1 MKARVQDGV
10 VYSPFPSMDIPSCSA
25 YTVIEEALSRN
36 PERVAFIEGSIKT
49 TRVELL
55 ALMKRFAVGFQQK
68 GIGPGDRVCAHL
80 KNSLENLAAMYGCIF
95 AGATL
100 VLAKTSLTERELRG
114 QIVDSDSTH
123 VLTDVELAEKVT
135 KAILYLDLKGL
146 LAMGPVSGFTDAASF
161 KYLDQSFFR
170 ECPVGDPREAVFVVV
185 YTSGTTGLPKG
196 VELTHHSFV
205 ANFCISKPC
214 MSSDETDTVLA
225 SAPIAHL
232 SGLLLGLMAVLDGS
246 VCVLAQPG
254 LSLQEITKLAD
265 EHNTLAEEMLRDGKQ
280 IRSIRRIG
288 VAGGV
293 LSQATYD
300 AAFKAFENLDSLVI
314 MYTMTE
320 SGGIVCSTS
329 LHEAIGIGMGFPGA
343 MVEIKVVNPVSRVKL
358 GPNEPG
364 EICFRIPTV
373 MRGYYKRPK
382 ETAEFFEGNGWCRS
396 GDIGYYDE
404 YGRFYFVQR
413 LKEMIKCME
422 NQVVPAELEQLL
434 LQEHSE
440 DIAEVTV
447 VGLPHPLYGEAPAAA
462 VVPRGKYMCH
472 KAAGPLADKIKATI
486 AEKLAIHKHLYGG
499 VFLFDSLP
507 KTETAK
513 VNRTAIVKQ
522 CAHKVSL

>member
-1 MKARVQDGV
+1 MVAAKLRNVLRR
-10 VYSPFPSMDIPSCSA
+10 
-25 YTVIEEALSRN
+25 IEGG
-36 PERVAFIEGSIKT
+36 FQIQGSIKT
-49 TRVELL
+49 TRAELL
-55 ALMKRFAVGFQQK
+55 ALMKCYAVGFQQQ

-135 KAILYLDLKGL
+135 KAILSLDLKGQ
-146 LAMGPVSGFTDAASF
+146 LAMGPVSGFVDAASF
-161 KYLDQSFFR
+161 KHLDQSAFR

-185 YTSGTTGLPKG
+185 FTSGTMGLPKG

-214 MSSDETDTVLA
+214 MSSDETDTLLA
-225 SAPIAHL
+225 SAPIGHL
-232 SGLLLGLMAVLDGS
+232 SGLLLGLMAVLDES

-254 LSLQEITKLAD
+254 LSLQEITELAD
-265 EHNTLAEEMLRDGKQ
+265 EHNITSMFSFPTRLQTLAEEMLRDGKQ

-293 LSQATYD
+293 LSQTTYD

-329 LHEAIGIGMGFPGA
+329 LHEAVGIGMGFPGA
-343 MVEIKVVNPVSRVKL
+343 MVEIKVVDPVSRVKL

-404 YGRFYFVQR
+404 DGRSYFVQR
-413 LKEMIKCME
+413 LKEMIKCMD

-447 VGLPHPLYGEAPAAA
+447 VGLPHPLYGEAPAAV
-462 VVPRGKYMCH
+462 VVPRDQYVCR
-472 KAAGPLADKIKATI
+472 KAAGLLADQIKATI
-486 AEKLAIHKHLYGG
+486 SGKLAIHKHLYGG

-513 VNRTAIVKQ
+513 VNRTAIVEQ

>member
-1 MKARVQDGV
+1 MKARMQDGV
-10 VYSPFPSMDIPSCSA
+10 VYSPFPSADIPSCSA

-36 PERVAFIEGSIKT
+36 PERVAFIQGSIKT
-49 TRVELL
+49 TRAELL
-55 ALMKRFAVGFQQK
+55 ALMKCYAVGFQQQ

-214 MSSDETDTVLA
+214 MSSDETDTMLA
-225 SAPIAHL
+225 SAPIGHL
-232 SGLLLGLMAVLDGS
+232 SGLVLGLMAVLDGS

-254 LSLQEITKLAD
+254 LSLQEITELAD
-265 EHNTLAEEMLRDGKQ
+265 EHNITSMFSFPTRLQTLAEEMLRDGKADQ
-280 IRSIRRIG
+280 EAF
-288 VAGGV
+288 VASAWPVVYFHKHGQLAMGPV
-293 LSQATYD
+293 SGFVD
-300 AAFKAFENLDSLVI
+300 AASFKHLDQSAFRECPVGDPREAVFVVV
-314 MYTMTE
+314 YTSGTMGLPKGVELTHHSFVANFCISKHLTE
-320 SGGIVCSTS
+320 TIGNSYKATKM
-329 LHEAIGIGMGFPGA
+329 AIGYFL
-343 MVEIKVVNPVSRVKL
+343 VEVKSETPYEKFTDLVVDPVSRVKL

-396 GDIGYYDE
+396 GD
-404 YGRFYFVQR
+404 
-413 LKEMIKCME
+413 
-422 NQVVPAELEQLL
+422 
-434 LQEHSE
+434 
-440 DIAEVTV
+440 
-447 VGLPHPLYGEAPAAA
+447 
-462 VVPRGKYMCH
+462 
-472 KAAGPLADKIKATI
+472 
-486 AEKLAIHKHLYGG
+486 
-499 VFLFDSLP
+499 
-507 KTETAK
+507 
-513 VNRTAIVKQ
+513 
-522 CAHKVSL
+522 